1 MINYSYM
8 TQEGLARL
16 GTQPVVNSLGF
27 WTIYPLSVIYIF
39 HSLLVAYINSSYM
52 EQYVSPSGVGA
63 LFTLGSALSI
73 VGFIYFAQL
82 LRHFGNN
89 RLTILLALLDIIA
102 LSTLGLATNALVAI
116 SAFMLFL
123 IINPILFL
131 NIDIYAENIIG
142 DDESATGTRRGLTL
156 TLMSIASMLA
166 PIVMGIIAGPENTLR
181 NVYFAAAG
189 VFVLFIV
196 FIALRFKTFVDPV
209 YPATQTR
216 ETLKLIW
223 QSKDLRGIIA
233 VQLLLQMFFAWMVI
247 YAPLYLFS
255 ELGLSWEVISTIIA
269 AGAFAYVLF
278 EYPIGYLADH
288 YFGEKEMM
296 AYGFLILTVSSAWIA
311 IMTPTATIT
320 AWMVLMFVSR
330 VGASL
335 VEATSESYFFKHT
348 NGYSANLINIF
359 RLTRPLANLIGALIG
374 SIVLLF
380 FPFSFTF
387 IILAL
392 LMIPGFF
399 FTMIITDT
407 K

>member
-1 MINYSYM
+1 MV
-8 TQEGLARL
+8 AA
-16 GTQPVVNSLGF
+16 LGF

-52 EQYVSPSGVGA
+52 EQYLSPSGVGM

-73 VGFIYFAQL
+73 VGFLYFTKL
-82 LRHFGNN
+82 LKHFGNN
-89 RLTILLALLDIIA
+89 TLTVLLAALDIAA
-102 LSTLGLATNALVAI
+102 LVTLGLATSPFVAI
-116 SAFMLFL
+116 PAFVLFL

-131 NIDIYAENIIG
+131 NIDIYAESIIG
-142 DDESATGTRRGLTL
+142 EDESATGTRRGITL
-156 TLMSIASMLA
+156 TLMSLAGMLA
-166 PIVMGIIAGPENTLR
+166 PLAMGIIAGPEDNLR

-189 VFVLFIV
+189 VFLFFILFIK
-196 FIALRFKTFVDPV
+196 LRFTSFVDPI
-209 YPATQTR
+209 YTSTKISD
-216 ETLKLIW
+216 TLSVIW
-223 QSKDLRGIIA
+223 RSKDLRGVIA
-233 VQLLLQMFFAWMVI
+233 AQFLLQIFFAWMII
-247 YAPLYLFS
+247 YLPLYLFS
-255 ELGLSWEVISTIIA
+255 ELGLGWETISTIIA

-278 EYPIGYLADH
+278 EYPIGYLADR
-288 YFGEKEMM
+288 YYGEKEMM

-311 IMTPTATIT
+311 IMTPTATVT
-320 AWMVLMFVSR
+320 AWMVLMFATR

-348 NGYSANLINIF
+348 NGNSADLINVF
-359 RLTRPLANLIGALIG
+359 RLTRPLANLLGAMIG
-374 SIVLLF
+374 SVVLLL

-399 FTMIITDT
+399 FTMSITDT